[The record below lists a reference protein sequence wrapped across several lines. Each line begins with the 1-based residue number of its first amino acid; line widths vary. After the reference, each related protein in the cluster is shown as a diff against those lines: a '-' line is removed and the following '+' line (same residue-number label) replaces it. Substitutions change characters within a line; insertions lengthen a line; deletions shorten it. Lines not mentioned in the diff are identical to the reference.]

1 MYFYCKV
8 EGGGII
14 CNRVFPTPQVTWT
27 SKCLLVPMHGSL
39 KTPLLATIEHDAL
52 LIQAVDTTEE
62 EDVAWHEE
70 VAYVPHEPVGVP

>member
-1 MYFYCKV
+1 
-8 EGGGII
+8 
-14 CNRVFPTPQVTWT
+14 
-27 SKCLLVPMHGSL
+27 VPLHGSP
-39 KTPLLATIEHDAL
+39 KTPLLAPIEHEAL